1 MQPFKGVLRKR
12 CSKNIQEIYWRTPM
26 PKDISIKLLCY
37 LFATR
42 IYLHLYYVV
51 FEYHSLSLS
60 FPPLKT
66 RGVSR
71 ENYNLKYI

>member
-1 MQPFKGVLRKR
+1 
-12 CSKNIQEIYWRTPM
+12 M

-51 FEYHSLSLS
+51 FESHSLSLS

-66 RGVSR
+66 RDVSR